1 MKILALD
8 PGIGRTGY
16 AIMEK
21 VNNKVTPLAY
31 GCIETSS
38 KELLENRLLQIHSSL
53 TKLIALYSPKVMVLE
68 KVFFN
73 TNQKTAIVVGQ
84 AQGVMILSAVQNKM
98 SIEWVT
104 PLQIKQTLTGYG
116 SADKQQV
123 QKMVMILLQIKEKM
137 KLDDTADALACG
149 LTFLSINK
157 MLQ

>member
-8 PGIGRTGY
+8 PGIGRTGF

-21 VNNKVTPLAY
+21 NDNKITPIDY
-31 GCIETSS
+31 GCIETSP
-38 KELLENRLLQIHSSL
+38 KELLENRLVQIHTYL
-53 TKLIALYSPKVMVLE
+53 TRLIKLYQPEVMVLE

-104 PLQIKQTLTGYG
+104 PLQVKQTLTGYG

-123 QKMVMILLQIKEKM
+123 QKMVIILLQIKEII

-149 LTFLSINK
+149 LTFLSMNK

>member
-8 PGIGRTGY
+8 PGIGRTGF

-21 VNNKVTPLAY
+21 DHGKIMPIDY
-31 GCIETSS
+31 GCIETSP
-38 KELLENRLLQIHSSL
+38 KDLLENRLVQIHTSL
-53 TKLIALYSPKVMVLE
+53 TRIIGLHKPEVMILE

-84 AQGVMILSAVQNKM
+84 AQGVMILSAVQNNM

-123 QKMVMILLQIKEKM
+123 QKMVMILLQIKEKIR
-137 KLDDTADALACG
+137 LDDTADALACG
-149 LTFLSINK
+149 LTFLSMNK